1 VISNP
6 IAPDDQPTTR
16 SQHTMLPNHQ
26 IKTAAALTLALAAIT
41 PAAATARP
49 LPGDPPQSSS
59 PRATPTVRVITPQ
72 TGFDWG
78 DAGIGAAGGFALSM
92 LGLGGAL
99 ILSQRRGTRPERPS
113 AISG

>member
-1 VISNP
+1 
-6 IAPDDQPTTR
+6 
-16 SQHTMLPNHQ
+16 MLPNHQ
-26 IKTAAALTLALAAIT
+26 IKTAAALTLALAAIA

-49 LPGDPPQSSS
+49 LPSDPPQSSS
-59 PRATPTVRVITPQ
+59 PQATPTVRVITPQ

-99 ILSQRRGTRPERPS
+99 TVSQRRSHRSDRSTALTS
-113 AISG
+113 